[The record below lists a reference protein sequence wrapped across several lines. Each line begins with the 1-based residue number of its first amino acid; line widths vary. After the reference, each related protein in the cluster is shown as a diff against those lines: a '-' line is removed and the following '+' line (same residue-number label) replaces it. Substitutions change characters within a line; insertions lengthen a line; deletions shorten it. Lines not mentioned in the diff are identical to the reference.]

1 MVGLKHSLD
10 GKFVVF
16 SKQRD
21 RQVRCRCWTRN
32 KTLSQFIFPSLS
44 LSLCVCVCVC
54 VCVLLRYCV
63 IKFFQL

>member
-16 SKQRD
+16 SKQRE

-32 KTLSQFIFPSLS
+32 KTLSQLFSRLSLS
-44 LSLCVCVCVC
+44 LSLSLCVC